1 MLTKIRGKAAAI
13 GIVLALGAGAAW
25 GASQNQPNI
34 VLLFT
39 HDLHSNVLPRLVL
52 DKSGTRTESGGFAR
66 LATLIRAER
75 DRTPGVTL
83 VLDGGDFSMGTLF
96 HTLFMS
102 ESAELR
108 LLGIMGYDATTLG
121 NHEFD
126 FRVGGLVKS
135 LAAAKAKGTTL
146 PALVASNVSFEG
158 SNAEA
163 EAGRKAFRDYPVRD
177 YAIFERGGRRIGVF
191 GIFGRD
197 AVDDSPF
204 AEPAAFIDPV
214 AEARRVVDLLRTREK
229 ADLIVCLS
237 HSGTSPDRRKSAD
250 VRLAEGV
257 PSIDVIVS
265 AHTHTILDE
274 PIKVGRTVIVSGG
287 AYGDRLGRLELA
299 GIGEGEAGFRVVSYA
314 LLPVNSGVADDPVV
328 AETAAGFKDLVNREF
343 LSRFPH
349 TFDEIL
355 AESSFDMDTVE
366 YMEASAAESGIGN
379 LIADAF
385 REAVRTAE
393 GPAYRHVHVV
403 VEPVGVIR
411 DTILGGPITV
421 GAAFRVLS
429 LGLGDDGKPGYP
441 LLGVHL
447 TGRELRR
454 LLEVQASIAPMKSDA
469 ALQFSGVKFAY
480 NPHRLPFDRVT
491 AASILD
497 PDGAYRP
504 LETAKLYRVVLN
516 SYSAGMVGYVSRASH
531 GLLKMQPR
539 DAEGRVMAK
548 AEDGAVDA
556 DPALPGVQELKEWT
570 AFVDALR
577 AFPDTNG
584 NGIPDIPDR
593 YRRPEG
599 RFAAAPSW
607 NPAKLILGGNGL
619 TLIVLAVFLFIVVV
633 VFLVVRRIV
642 RRRKARRSRH
652 SQPPDRGTR
661 RRDR

>member
-265 AHTHTILDE
+265 AHTHTILDR
-274 PIKVGRTVIVSGG
+274 PLTIGRTLIVSSG
-287 AYGDRLGRLELA
+287 YNGDRLGRLELA
-299 GIGEGEAGFRVVSYA
+299 GTGATGYRPVSYD
-314 LLPVNSGVADDPVV
+314 LLPVGPDIADDPAVSE
-328 AETAAGFKDLVNREF
+328 AAAGFKGLIERQF
-343 LSRFPH
+343 LARYPKG
-349 TFDEIL
+349 FDEVL
-355 AESSFDMDTVE
+355 AESAFDMETPQAVE
-366 YMEASAAESGIGN
+366 VSSAESGLGN
-379 LIADAF
+379 LVADVF
-385 REAVRTAE
+385 REAVRKAE
-393 GPAYRHVHVV
+393 GAAYRHVHVA
-403 VEPVGVIR
+403 VEPIGVIR
-411 DTILGGPITV
+411 DTVLQGRV
-421 GAAFRVLS
+421 SVDLAFRILS
-429 LGLGDDGKPGYP
+429 LGLGDDGEPGYA
-441 LLGVHL
+441 LLGFYL

-454 LLEVQASIAPMKSDA
+454 LLEVQASIVPMKPDA
-469 ALQFSGVKFAY
+469 LLQFSGVKLTY
-480 NPHRLPFDRVT
+480 NPRRLPFDRVT

-504 LETAKLYRVVLN
+504 LDSRKLYRIVVN
-516 SYSAGMVGYVSRASH
+516 SYTAAMVGYVSRASH

-539 DAEGRVMAK
+539 DADGRVLAK

-556 DPALPGVQELKEWT
+556 DPALPGVQDLKEWT
-570 AFVDALR
+570 AFVNALR

-593 YRRPEG
+593 YRGPEG

-619 TLIVLAVFLFIVVV
+619 TLIVLAVFLVIVVV

-642 RRRKARRSRH
+642 RRRKARRSRP
-652 SQPPDRGTR
+652 SLV
-661 RRDR
+661 